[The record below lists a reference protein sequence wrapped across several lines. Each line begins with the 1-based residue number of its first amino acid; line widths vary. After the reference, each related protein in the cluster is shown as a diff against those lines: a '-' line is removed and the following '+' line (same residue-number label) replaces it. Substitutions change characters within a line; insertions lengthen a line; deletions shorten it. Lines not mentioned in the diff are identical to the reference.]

1 MQAATRWRRLA
12 AITGALALATGGV
25 ALVPG
30 ASAAAPTHSCGT
42 KTLTEKLP
50 GPASEPSAT
59 QTFHIQIKAITTQ
72 GISCTAAVKFLTKLY
87 GQGQKTT
94 PEGYVCKNAKFKAP
108 PGTVP
113 TVCSKPGKKIQFAGQ
128 GG

>member
-1 MQAATRWRRLA
+1 MHAARRWRGLA
-12 AITGALALATGGV
+12 AITGALATGGV

-30 ASAAAPTHSCGT
+30 ASAAAPVHSCGS
-42 KTLTEKLP
+42 KTLTEKI
-50 GPASEPSAT
+50 PAGETGAGSPSS
-59 QTFHIQIKAITTQ
+59 TFHIQVKAITTQ
-72 GISCTAAVKFLTKLY
+72 GVSCTAAVKFLTALY
-87 GQGQKTT
+87 GQGQKPT
-94 PEGYVCKNAKFKAP
+94 PEGYSCKSAKFKAP